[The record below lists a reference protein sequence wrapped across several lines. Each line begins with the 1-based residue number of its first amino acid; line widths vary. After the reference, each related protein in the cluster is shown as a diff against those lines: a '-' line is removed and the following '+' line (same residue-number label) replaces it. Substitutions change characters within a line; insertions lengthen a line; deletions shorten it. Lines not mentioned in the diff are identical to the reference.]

1 MSRDGDP
8 EPLTSARF
16 RVEVAGLERSGATEV
31 VMPEGRIVDE
41 PGASRDVRFG
51 HLVLRRGMLAGA
63 SEWYEWWTRA
73 RRAPA
78 DSRRRVTIVVM
89 DGRGADVQRWTFADA
104 VPAAYAVS
112 PLSAASAQP
121 LIETLELTV
130 GDLTADFAGR

>member
-1 MSRDGDP
+1 MSRDGEP

-16 RVEVAGLERSGATEV
+16 RVEVVGLERSGATEV

-41 PGASRDVRFG
+41 PGAARDVRFG
-51 HLVLRRGMLAGA
+51 RLVLRRGMLGT
-63 SEWYEWWTRA
+63 SEWYEWWTLA
-73 RRAPA
+73 RRAAA

-104 VPAAYAVS
+104 VPAAYSVS

-121 LIETLELTV
+121 LIETLELTI